1 MAGLRIESPLTPEQE
16 ELISRII
23 GAAIE
28 VHSHLGPGFMEKIYE
43 KALCRK
49 SSLCNIPFECQKAIN
64 VSYKDIQITGQQL
77 DLIVAGE
84 VIVELKAVDH
94 LSAIHEAQLMSCLK
108 TTGIKIGLLINFN
121 VKLLKDGGIRR
132 ILR

>member
-1 MAGLRIESPLTPEQE
+1 MAGLRIDSLLTPEQE

-23 GAAIE
+23 GCAIE
-28 VHSHLGPGFMEKIYE
+28 VHSHLGPGFIERIYE
-43 KALCRK
+43 KALCCELNLRG
-49 SSLCNIPFECQKAIN
+49 IPFECQKAIN
-64 VSYKDIQITGQQL
+64 VSNKGIQISGQQM

-94 LSAIHEAQLMSCLK
+94 LSGIHEAQLMSYLK
-108 TTGIKIGLLINFN
+108 STGIKIGLLINFN

>member
-23 GAAIE
+23 GAATE

-43 KALCRK
+43 KALCRELN
-49 SSLCNIPFECQKAIN
+49 LCNIPFECQKAIN

-94 LSAIHEAQLMSCLK
+94 LSAIHEAQLMSYLK